1 MSMVSFMP
9 WCRIEKAYDV
19 GEIKILSFQ
28 RHENIEGLDEV
39 TQCRVNTILAT
50 YKTIEGKP
58 IDRAALVQYG
68 GKSLIDDLSE
78 EERETIH
85 ELVAL
90 ACFCGI
96 ARCEYF
102 NSLGHYCNSDCFA
115 IYIQKFDRADFT
127 ALTTRRREGQTLSG
141 WPIDDIAIT
150 VPVHCQTV
158 REVSIDEAL
167 LKALTSHRMHSK
179 DEAWARWQNAISCF
193 NQANTDGENVRYQVE
208 WVLLCS
214 AFEHLLEAA
223 SDYKDVAKKFVDAFM
238 PSTHIPVKAAKRKAQ
253 SWTDLNAPLRYEWMK
268 EFYRIRGD
276 FAHGKLNSHQPA
288 VWNTL
293 EHLVLGAIAFP
304 LLVRC
309 LLEKAGRYALT
320 DSDTAQINAF
330 ERLMDEPFL
339 ESPPD
344 EQGSGDSYWSRLL
357 SEARW
362 DAAHDKAIKDLEAKG
377 WFQTE
382 SDHGS

>member
-9 WCRIEKAYDV
+9 WCRIEKTYDI
-19 GEIKILSFQ
+19 GEIQILTFQ
-28 RHENIEGLDEV
+28 RHKPIEGIGNAM
-39 TQCRVNTILAT
+39 QCRLNTILAT

-58 IDRAALVQYG
+58 VDRAALVWYG
-68 GKSLIDDLSE
+68 GKSLLDDLND

-85 ELVAL
+85 ELVTL
-90 ACFCGI
+90 ACFCGL
-96 ARCEYF
+96 AQREYF
-102 NSLGHYCNSDCFA
+102 NPIGHYCNSECFA
-115 IYIQKFDRADFT
+115 LYIQKFDRADFT

-150 VPVHCQTV
+150 IPVNCHPV
-158 REVSIDEAL
+158 REVTLDDVL
-167 LKALTSHRMHSK
+167 LKALAVHRTQSQN
-179 DEAWARWQNAISCF
+179 EEWARWQNAISCF

-223 SDYKDVAKKFVDAFM
+223 SDYKDVAKKFVDAFT
-238 PSTHIPVKAAKRKAQ
+238 PSTHIPVKAAKRKAKT
-253 SWTDLNAPLRYEWMK
+253 WTEPDAHLRHEWMK

-276 FAHGKLNSHQPA
+276 FAHGKLVSQQPT
-288 VWNTL
+288 VWNPQ
-293 EHLVLGAIAFP
+293 EHLVLAAIAFP

-309 LLEKAGRYALT
+309 LLTKSGHYVLT
-320 DSDTAQINAF
+320 DDDAAQINAF

-344 EQGSGDSYWSRLL
+344 ERGSGDSYWSRLL